1 MVHVLKRSV
10 DLLQWVSVGDELVD
24 LQLAFQVV
32 VNNAWQLRAA
42 LHTTESSTLPHTAG
56 DQLERSGGDFFAG
69 RSNTND
75 DGCTPALVACFQ
87 SVSHDVDV
95 TGAVKSVVA
104 SAVGHLDQLLHDGLA
119 ILQLGR
125 VDESSGA
132 KLLGPL
138 LLLVVQVHNND
149 LLGLSLLG
157 TLHNRQTD
165 TASAENSN
173 VVALLH
179 IGSDGGSSVTG
190 GDTTAQQTG
199 LVEASLLV
207 DSDNGNVSHNGVLR
221 KGGAAHKV
229 QKILALAVESQG
241 AVRHHTTALS
251 LSHGTTQVGL
261 ARLAELT
268 LLTLGS
274 VQGNDVVSHFH
285 AVDAFADRLDN
296 TGTLVSQNHWER
308 TFWVNTRQGV
318 GIGVADTGVVDL
330 DPHLVGFWRIN
341 GDFLNGQWLSGL
353 PGDGSFTGD
362 WLALVWRHG

>member
-1 MVHVLKRSV
+1 M
-10 DLLQWVSVGDELVD
+10 
-24 LQLAFQVV
+24 
-32 VNNAWQLRAA
+32 
-42 LHTTESSTLPHTAG
+42 
-56 DQLERSGGDFFAG
+56 
-69 RSNTND
+69 
-75 DGCTPALVACFQ
+75 
-87 SVSHDVDV
+87 
-95 TGAVKSVVA
+95 
-104 SAVGHLDQLLHDGLA
+104 
-119 ILQLGR
+119 
-125 VDESSGA
+125 
-132 KLLGPL
+132 
-138 LLLVVQVHNND
+138 
-149 LLGLSLLG
+149 
-157 TLHNRQTD
+157 
-165 TASAENSN
+165 
-173 VVALLH
+173 
-179 IGSDGGSSVTG
+179 
-190 GDTTAQQTG
+190 
-199 LVEASLLV
+199 
-207 DSDNGNVSHNGVLR
+207 
-221 KGGAAHKV
+221 